1 MRLARRT
8 ILIATCVAAVVV
20 FAAVQD
26 RVTAS
31 GARHYAA
38 AQRAALSTGAAPVTI
53 DQVVEPA
60 VHRSVH
66 IGLLSSGAV
75 VLTGVLGSW
84 FLAPGKNGSH
94 E

>member
-1 MRLARRT
+1 MRLGRRT
-8 ILIATCVAAVVV
+8 IIVATFVGAVVV

-31 GARHYAA
+31 GARHYAV
-38 AQRAALSTGAAPVTI
+38 AQRAALSAGTAPVTI

-60 VHRSVH
+60 VRRSVRD
-66 IGLLSSGAV
+66 GLVWGGAV
-75 VLTGVLGSW
+75 LMLGLVGSW
-84 FLAPGKNGSH
+84 FRVPGSGH